1 MKSFICGMAFLAAMI
16 APVAAETRYD
26 RNIEKAAMDI
36 VAGKMGNIRGGFSYK
51 QAPQFVVLPEVTM
64 PAEPAPVEAPRK
76 EASGNDGLTPAVER
90 RVSRTVF

>member
-1 MKSFICGMAFLAAMI
+1 MKSFLCGMAFLAAMA
-16 APVAAETRYD
+16 APAAAETRYD

-36 VAGKMGNIRGGFSYK
+36 VAGKMGNIRGSFSYK
-51 QAPQFVVLPEVTM
+51 QRPQLVVLPEALPAAPTA
-64 PAEPAPVEAPRK
+64 AEPPRK

>member
-1 MKSFICGMAFLAAMI
+1 MKSFLCGVALLAALA

-51 QAPQFVVLPEVTM
+51 QRPQFVVLPDAPPPAPV
-64 PAEPAPVEAPRK
+64 PAEPPHK
-76 EASGNDGLTPAVER
+76 EASGNDGPKPAVVR

>member
-1 MKSFICGMAFLAAMI
+1 MKSFLCGMALLAALA

-51 QAPQFVVLPEVTM
+51 QRPQIVVLPDTPPPASV
-64 PAEPAPVEAPRK
+64 PAEPPHK
-76 EASGNDGLTPAVER
+76 EASGNDGLMPAVER